1 MKKKI
6 INGLLFAVAMVT
18 ATSSFVSCKDYEGDN
33 WAEFQE
39 KYATLQEAY
48 NAQVKAMQDYVLTSR
63 YNDETGYSAAEL
75 AAKGTIKKRLDDL
88 EKDTA
93 SLAGRIQ
100 KNNEAIASL
109 GDTLKHFV
117 FMWGDNL
124 TDAYANAGKAK
135 QIALSYDTD
144 TAAVNRAIEHAQE
157 IADKAWNYVNKGQ
170 AVDKNGKTK
179 EDFQAWVKYFEAADK
194 ELADDIDELNK
205 SIDNLLATFKMDIT
219 GIEIQAT
226 KNPIYGTFAYPFGA
240 QSNVLAAYYGKA
252 DAGYTFPTTEDN
264 KWLNG
269 QSVLTEAELAGM
281 AASKAIKPY
290 DLKRGIICDDTEGNA
305 GTLYLT
311 INPSNVVLVGKDF
324 TLRTS
329 DNKLSKVT
337 LSDIKP
343 CDEQLVWGYKRAAAN
358 ENSANGFYSAKATI
372 AKEVFDDVKL
382 GTSFDYKSLNN
393 AISDVFTDWANPG
406 VLNIGNINNVLAKA
420 LMIQAPRLNVQAQWK
435 DTTGWKF
442 WASKYELAAVS
453 VKPFGVGT
461 TTGTDFSKWSKMAQ
475 DTWNQKVQNIR
486 TELWPL
492 IAFQLADGDYNR
504 IQEIMKSYTFKTNGD
519 NDLEVYKDGVYVRTI
534 TLKGIDENKSVVD
547 GYNHLLN
554 LVNGL
559 QGRIDN
565 KTTEIR
571 NALDDILERYSSRM
585 NKIFNKVNLWL
596 AEPYRFFMPALYA
609 TSDAE
614 NIVHLSRVIDGPTYV
629 KAGTE
634 LAFYP
639 TSVTNE
645 LLAPAYKK
653 FIGVSN
659 VFKGDAS
666 AVKGDAACKKAQ
678 ATLNNAVADFN
689 HVVDGTAYNMY
700 NPMMGFKITD
710 DMKGMI
716 IEITYVMLD
725 YEGISSAKKFYIEVL
740 N

>member
-6 INGLLFAVAMVT
+6 INGLLFAVAMVA

-33 WAEFQE
+33 YAEFQE
-39 KYATLQEAY
+39 KYATLQQAY
-48 NAQVKAMQDYVLTSR
+48 DAQVQAMKDYVLTSR
-63 YNDETGYSAAEL
+63 YNKEVLGGTSYDH
-75 AAKGTIKKRLDDL
+75 AKAIQQRLIDL
-88 EKDTA
+88 ETDTA
-93 SLAGRIQ
+93 SLAKRIAD
-100 KNNEAIASL
+100 NNKWIAKLSN
-109 GDTLKHFV
+109 DTLKPFIYCWGPDLKTAMTNAANVFNTVSHDSAEWNRAVVLADSAYKFV
-117 FMWGDNL
+117 TSQTEFKNL
-124 TDAYANAGKAK
+124 QEMIDAYK
-135 QIALSYDTD
+135 
-144 TAAVNRAIEHAQE
+144 E
-157 IADKAWNYVNKGQ
+157 ADKALQ
-170 AVDKNGKTK
+170 K
-179 EDFQAWVKYFEAADK
+179 E
-194 ELADDIDELNK
+194 IDELNQH
-205 SIDNLLATFKMDIT
+205 IDNLLATIKMDIT

-337 LSDIKP
+337 LSDLQP
-343 CDEQLVWGYKRAAAN
+343 CNEQLVWGYKRAAAN

-475 DTWNQKVQNIR
+475 DTWNQKVSNIR
-486 TELWPL
+486 KELWPL
-492 IAFQLADGDYNR
+492 IAFDIADGDYKKM
-504 IQEIMKSYTFKTNGD
+504 QEILNNYTFQENGKSDLDILDKKTGKV
-519 NDLEVYKDGVYVRTI
+519 LHTI
-534 TLKGIDENKSVVD
+534 TLNDDENKSVVE
-547 GYNHLLN
+547 GYNRLLN
-554 LVNGL
+554 IVNGL
-559 QGRIDN
+559 QGKIDN

-585 NKIFNKVNLWL
+585 NKIFNKINLWL

-614 NIVHLSRVIDGPTYV
+614 NLVHLSRVIDGPTYV

-666 AVKGDAACKKAQ
+666 AVKGDDACKKVQ

-700 NPMMGFKITD
+700 NPMMGFKISD

-725 YEGISSAKKFYIEVL
+725 YEGVSSAKKFYIEVL

>member
-6 INGLLFAVAMVT
+6 INGLLFAVALVA

-33 WAEFQE
+33 YAEFQE

-48 NAQVKAMQDYVLTSR
+48 NAQVQAMKDYVLTSR
-63 YNDETGYSAAEL
+63 YNKEVLGGTSYDH
-75 AAKGTIKKRLDDL
+75 AKAIQQRLIDL
-88 EKDTA
+88 ETDTA
-93 SLAGRIQ
+93 SLAKRIAE
-100 KNNEAIASL
+100 NNKWITKLSN
-109 GDTLKHFV
+109 DTLKPFIYCWGPDLQTAMTNAANV
-117 FMWGDNL
+117 FNTVSHDSAEWNRAVEVADSAYNFIHNNYKGEFKNL
-124 TDAYANAGKAK
+124 QEMIDAYK
-135 QIALSYDTD
+135 
-144 TAAVNRAIEHAQE
+144 
-157 IADKAWNYVNKGQ
+157 
-170 AVDKNGKTK
+170 
-179 EDFQAWVKYFEAADK
+179 AADQALQ
-194 ELADDIDELNK
+194 EEIDELNQH
-205 SIDNLLATFKMDIT
+205 IDNLLATIKMDIT

-290 DLKRGIICDDTEGNA
+290 ELKRGIICDDTEGNA

-337 LSDIKP
+337 LSDLQP
-343 CDEQLVWGYKRAAAN
+343 CNEQLVWGYKRAAAN

-492 IAFQLADGDYNR
+492 IAFQIADEDYKNM
-504 IQEIMKSYTFKTNGD
+504 QEVLNNYTFKVNGLH
-519 NDLEVYKDGVYVRTI
+519 DLEVYKDGKYVRTI
-534 TLKGIDENKSVVD
+534 TLKGDDENQSVVD
-547 GYNHLLN
+547 GYNALLN

-565 KTTEIR
+565 KATEIR

-585 NKIFNKVNLWL
+585 NKIFNKINLWL

-614 NIVHLSRVIDGPTYV
+614 NLVHLSRVIDGPTYV

-666 AVKGDAACKKAQ
+666 AVKGDAACQAAQ
-678 ATLNNAVADFN
+678 AKLNNAVADFN

-700 NPMMGFKITD
+700 NPMMGFKISD
-710 DMKGMI
+710 EMKGMI

-725 YEGISSAKKFYIEVL
+725 YEGVSSAKKFYIEVL
-740 N
+740 K

>member
-6 INGLLFAVAMVT
+6 INGLLFAVAMVA

-33 WAEFQE
+33 YAEFQE
-39 KYATLQEAY
+39 KYATLQQAY
-48 NAQVKAMQDYVLTSR
+48 DAQVQAMKDYVLTSR
-63 YNDETGYSAAEL
+63 YNKEVLGGTSYDH
-75 AAKGTIKKRLDDL
+75 AKAIQQRLIDL
-88 EKDTA
+88 ETDTA
-93 SLAGRIQ
+93 SLAKRIAD
-100 KNNEAIASL
+100 NNKWIAKLSN
-109 GDTLKHFV
+109 DTLKPFIYCWGPDLETAMTNAANV
-117 FMWGDNL
+117 FNTVSHDSAEWNRAVEVADSAYNFIHNNYKGEFKNL
-124 TDAYANAGKAK
+124 QEMIDAYKTAD
-135 QIALSYDTD
+135 QAL
-144 TAAVNRAIEHAQE
+144 Q
-157 IADKAWNYVNKGQ
+157 
-170 AVDKNGKTK
+170 K
-179 EDFQAWVKYFEAADK
+179 E
-194 ELADDIDELNK
+194 IDELNQH
-205 SIDNLLATFKMDIT
+205 IDNLLATIKMDIT

-252 DAGYTFPTTEDN
+252 DAGYTFPTTEDD
-264 KWLNG
+264 KWLLG
-269 QSVLTEAELAGM
+269 QSVLSAEELAAM

-337 LSDIKP
+337 LSDLKP

-393 AISDVFTDWANPG
+393 AIGDIFTDWANPG

-492 IAFQLADGDYNR
+492 IAFELADGDYKKM
-504 IQEIMKSYTFKTNGD
+504 QEIMESYSFKVNG
-519 NDLEVYKDGVYVRTI
+519 NDLDVYKKGSDTPYRTI
-534 TLKGIDENKSVVD
+534 TLKDGENKSVVD
-547 GYNHLLN
+547 GYNALLN

-585 NKIFNKVNLWL
+585 NKIFNKMNLWL

-609 TSDAE
+609 TSDGE
-614 NIVHLSRVIDGPTYV
+614 NVVHLSRVIDGPTYV

-666 AVKGDAACKKAQ
+666 AVKGDAACKAAQ

-700 NPMMGFKITD
+700 NPMMGFKISD

>member
-6 INGLLFAVAMVT
+6 INGLLFAVALVA

-33 WAEFQE
+33 YAEFQE

-48 NAQVKAMQDYVLTSR
+48 NAQVQAMKDYVLTSR
-63 YNDETGYSAAEL
+63 YNKEVLGGTSYDH
-75 AAKGTIKKRLDDL
+75 AKAIQQRLIDL
-88 EKDTA
+88 ETDTA
-93 SLAGRIQ
+93 SLAKRIAD
-100 KNNEAIASL
+100 NNKWIAKLSN
-109 GDTLKHFV
+109 DTLKPFIYCWGPDLQTAMENAANVFNTVSHDSAEWNRAVVLADSAYKFV
-117 FMWGDNL
+117 TSQTEFKNL
-124 TDAYANAGKAK
+124 QEMIDAYK
-135 QIALSYDTD
+135 
-144 TAAVNRAIEHAQE
+144 
-157 IADKAWNYVNKGQ
+157 
-170 AVDKNGKTK
+170 
-179 EDFQAWVKYFEAADK
+179 AADQALQ
-194 ELADDIDELNK
+194 EEIDELNQH
-205 SIDNLLATFKMDIT
+205 IDNLLATIKKDIT

-252 DAGYTFPTTEDN
+252 DVGYTFPTTEDN

-337 LSDIKP
+337 LSDLQP
-343 CDEQLVWGYKRAAAN
+343 CNEQLVWGYKRAAAN
-358 ENSANGFYSAKATI
+358 ENSANGFYSAKASI
-372 AKEVFDDVKL
+372 AKADFDDVKL

-475 DTWNQKVQNIR
+475 DTWNQKVQNVR

-492 IAFQLADGDYNR
+492 IAFQLADGDYKKM
-504 IQEIMKSYTFKTNGD
+504 QEILNNYTFQENGKSDLDILDKKTGKV
-519 NDLEVYKDGVYVRTI
+519 LHTI
-534 TLKGIDENKSVVD
+534 TLNDDENKSVVE
-547 GYNHLLN
+547 GYNRLLN
-554 LVNGL
+554 IVNGL
-559 QGRIDN
+559 QGKIDN

-585 NKIFNKVNLWL
+585 NKIFNKINLWL

-614 NIVHLSRVIDGPTYV
+614 NLVHLSRVIDGPTYV

-666 AVKGDAACKKAQ
+666 AVKGDDACKKVQ

-700 NPMMGFKITD
+700 NPMMGFKISD

-725 YEGISSAKKFYIEVL
+725 YEGVSSAKKFYIEVL

>member
-6 INGLLFAVAMVT
+6 INGLLFAVALVA

-33 WAEFQE
+33 YAEFQE

-48 NAQVKAMQDYVLTSR
+48 NAQVQAMKDYVLTSR
-63 YNDETGYSAAEL
+63 YNKEVLGGTSYDH
-75 AAKGTIKKRLDDL
+75 AKAIQQRLIDL
-88 EKDTA
+88 ETDTA
-93 SLAGRIQ
+93 SLAKRIAD
-100 KNNEAIASL
+100 NNKWIAKLSN
-109 GDTLKHFV
+109 DTLKPFIYCWGPDLQTAMTNAANV
-117 FMWGDNL
+117 FNTVSHDSAEWNRAVVVADSAYNFIHNNYKGEFKNL
-124 TDAYANAGKAK
+124 QEMIDAYK
-135 QIALSYDTD
+135 
-144 TAAVNRAIEHAQE
+144 
-157 IADKAWNYVNKGQ
+157 
-170 AVDKNGKTK
+170 
-179 EDFQAWVKYFEAADK
+179 AADQALQ
-194 ELADDIDELNK
+194 EEIDELNQH
-205 SIDNLLATFKMDIT
+205 IDNLLATIKMDIT

-337 LSDIKP
+337 LSDLKP

-358 ENSANGFYSAKATI
+358 ENSANGFYSAKASI
-372 AKEVFDDVKL
+372 AKADFDDVKL

-492 IAFQLADGDYNR
+492 IAFDIADNDYKKM
-504 IQEIMKSYTFKTNGD
+504 QEVLNNYSFKVNGEH
-519 NDLEVYKDGVYVRTI
+519 DLEVYKGNVLVRTI
-534 TLKGIDENKSVVD
+534 TLKGTDENKSVVE
-547 GYNHLLN
+547 GYNALLN

-565 KTTEIR
+565 KATEIR

-585 NKIFNKVNLWL
+585 NKIFNKMNLWL

-614 NIVHLSRVIDGPTYV
+614 NLVHLSRVIDGPTYV

-639 TSVTNE
+639 TTVTNE

-659 VFKGDAS
+659 VFKGEAS
-666 AVKGDAACKKAQ
+666 AVKGDADCKAVQ

-700 NPMMGFKITD
+700 NPMMGFKISD
-710 DMKGMI
+710 NMKGMI

-725 YEGISSAKKFYIEVL
+725 YEGVSSAKKFYIEVL
-740 N
+740 K

>member
-6 INGLLFAVAMVT
+6 INGLLFAVAMVA

-33 WAEFQE
+33 YAEFQE

-48 NAQVKAMQDYVLTSR
+48 NAQVQAMKDYVLTSR
-63 YNDETGYSAAEL
+63 YNKEVLGGTSYDH
-75 AAKGTIKKRLDDL
+75 AKAIQQRLIDL
-88 EKDTA
+88 ETDTA
-93 SLAGRIQ
+93 SLAKRIAD
-100 KNNEAIASL
+100 NNKWIAKLSN
-109 GDTLKHFV
+109 DTLKPFIYCWGPDLQTAMENAANV
-117 FMWGDNL
+117 FNTVSHDSAEWNRAVEVADSAYNFIHNNYKGEFKNL
-124 TDAYANAGKAK
+124 QEMIDAYK
-135 QIALSYDTD
+135 
-144 TAAVNRAIEHAQE
+144 
-157 IADKAWNYVNKGQ
+157 
-170 AVDKNGKTK
+170 
-179 EDFQAWVKYFEAADK
+179 AADQALQ
-194 ELADDIDELNK
+194 EEIDELNQH
-205 SIDNLLATFKMDIT
+205 IDNLLATIKMDIT

-337 LSDIKP
+337 LSDLKP

-475 DTWNQKVQNIR
+475 DTWNQKVQNVR

-492 IAFQLADGDYNR
+492 IAFQLADGDYKKM
-504 IQEIMKSYTFKTNGD
+504 QEILNNYTFQANGKS
-519 NDLEVYKDGVYVRTI
+519 DLDIYKKGSDTPYHTI
-534 TLKGIDENKSVVD
+534 TLNDDENKSVVE
-547 GYNHLLN
+547 GYNALLK

-585 NKIFNKVNLWL
+585 NKIFNKINLWL

-614 NIVHLSRVIDGPTYV
+614 NLVHLSRVIDGPTYV

-666 AVKGDAACKKAQ
+666 AVKGDNDCKQVQ

-710 DMKGMI
+710 NMKGMI

-725 YEGISSAKKFYIEVL
+725 YEGVSSAKKFYIEVL
-740 N
+740 K

>member
-6 INGLLFAVAMVT
+6 INGLLFAVAMVA

-33 WAEFQE
+33 YAEFQE
-39 KYATLQEAY
+39 KYATLQQAY
-48 NAQVKAMQDYVLTSR
+48 DAQVQAMKDYVLTSR
-63 YNDETGYSAAEL
+63 YNKEVLGGTSYDH
-75 AAKGTIKKRLDDL
+75 AKAIQQRLIDL
-88 EKDTA
+88 ETDTA
-93 SLAGRIQ
+93 SLAKRIAD
-100 KNNEAIASL
+100 NNKWIAQLSN
-109 GDTLKHFV
+109 DTLKPFIYCWGPDLKTAMLNAGNVFNTVSHDSAEWNRAVVLADSAYKFV
-117 FMWGDNL
+117 TSQTEFKNL
-124 TDAYANAGKAK
+124 QEMIDAYK
-135 QIALSYDTD
+135 T
-144 TAAVNRAIEHAQE
+144 
-157 IADKAWNYVNKGQ
+157 ADKALQ
-170 AVDKNGKTK
+170 K
-179 EDFQAWVKYFEAADK
+179 E
-194 ELADDIDELNK
+194 IDELNQH
-205 SIDNLLATFKMDIT
+205 IDNLLATIKMDIT

-337 LSDIKP
+337 LSDLKP

-486 TELWPL
+486 KELWPL
-492 IAFQLADGDYNR
+492 IAFQLADGDYNK
-504 IQEIMKSYTFKTNGD
+504 IQEIMESYTFETND
-519 NDLEVYKDGVYVRTI
+519 KDLEVYKDGKLVHTI
-534 TLKGIDENKSVVD
+534 SLKDGESATVKD
-547 GYNHLLN
+547 GYKALLN
-554 LVNGL
+554 IVNGL

-565 KTTEIR
+565 KATQIR
-571 NALDDILERYSSRM
+571 NALDDILERYNSRM
-585 NKIFNKVNLWL
+585 NKIFNKINLWL

-666 AVKGDAACKKAQ
+666 AVKGDAACKAAQ

-700 NPMMGFKITD
+700 NPMMGFKISD

-725 YEGISSAKKFYIEVL
+725 YEGVSSAKKFYIEVL

>member
-6 INGLLFAVAMVT
+6 INGLLFAVALVA

-33 WAEFQE
+33 YAEFQE
-39 KYATLQEAY
+39 KYATLQQAY
-48 NAQVKAMQDYVLTSR
+48 DAQVQAMKDYVLTSR
-63 YNDETGYSAAEL
+63 YNKEVLGGTSYDH
-75 AAKGTIKKRLDDL
+75 AKAIQQRLIDL
-88 EKDTA
+88 ETDTA
-93 SLAGRIQ
+93 SLAKRIAD
-100 KNNEAIASL
+100 NNKWIAKLSN
-109 GDTLKHFV
+109 DTLKPFIYCWGPDLKTAMTNAANVFNTVSHDSAEWNRAVVLADSAYKFV
-117 FMWGDNL
+117 TSQTEFKNL
-124 TDAYANAGKAK
+124 QEMIDAYK
-135 QIALSYDTD
+135 
-144 TAAVNRAIEHAQE
+144 E
-157 IADKAWNYVNKGQ
+157 ADKALQ
-170 AVDKNGKTK
+170 K
-179 EDFQAWVKYFEAADK
+179 E
-194 ELADDIDELNK
+194 IDELNQH
-205 SIDNLLATFKMDIT
+205 IDNLLATIKMDIT

-337 LSDIKP
+337 LSDLQP
-343 CDEQLVWGYKRAAAN
+343 CNEQLVWGYKRAAAN

-475 DTWNQKVQNIR
+475 DTWNQKVSNIR
-486 TELWPL
+486 KELWPL
-492 IAFQLADGDYNR
+492 IAFDIADGDYKKM
-504 IQEIMKSYTFKTNGD
+504 QEILNNYTFQENGKSDLDILDKKTGKV
-519 NDLEVYKDGVYVRTI
+519 LHTI
-534 TLKGIDENKSVVD
+534 TLNDDENKSVVE
-547 GYNHLLN
+547 GYNRLLN
-554 LVNGL
+554 IVNGL
-559 QGRIDN
+559 QGKIDN

-585 NKIFNKVNLWL
+585 NKIFNKINLWL

-614 NIVHLSRVIDGPTYV
+614 NLVHLSRVIDGPTYV

-666 AVKGDAACKKAQ
+666 AVKGDDACKKVQ

-700 NPMMGFKITD
+700 NPMMGFKISD

-725 YEGISSAKKFYIEVL
+725 YEGVSSAKKFYIEVL

>member
-6 INGLLFAVAMVT
+6 INGLLFAVALVA

-33 WAEFQE
+33 YAEFQE

-48 NAQVKAMQDYVLTSR
+48 NAQVQAMKDYVLTSR
-63 YNDETGYSAAEL
+63 YNKEVLGGTSYDH
-75 AAKGTIKKRLDDL
+75 AKAIQQRLIDL
-88 EKDTA
+88 ETDTA
-93 SLAGRIQ
+93 SLAKRIAE
-100 KNNEAIASL
+100 NNKWITKLSN
-109 GDTLKHFV
+109 DTLKPFIYCWGPDLQTAMTNAANV
-117 FMWGDNL
+117 FNTVSHDSAEWNRAVEVADSAYNFIHNNYKGEFKNL
-124 TDAYANAGKAK
+124 QEMIDAYK
-135 QIALSYDTD
+135 
-144 TAAVNRAIEHAQE
+144 
-157 IADKAWNYVNKGQ
+157 
-170 AVDKNGKTK
+170 
-179 EDFQAWVKYFEAADK
+179 AADQALQ
-194 ELADDIDELNK
+194 EEIDELNQH
-205 SIDNLLATFKMDIT
+205 IDNLLATIKMDIT

-337 LSDIKP
+337 LSDLKP

-475 DTWNQKVQNIR
+475 DTWNQKVQNVR

-492 IAFQLADGDYNR
+492 IAFQLADGDYKKM
-504 IQEIMKSYTFKTNGD
+504 QEILNNYTFQANGKS
-519 NDLEVYKDGVYVRTI
+519 DLDIYKKGSDTPYHTI
-534 TLKGIDENKSVVD
+534 TLNDDENKSVVE
-547 GYNHLLN
+547 GYNALLK

-585 NKIFNKVNLWL
+585 NKIFNKINLWL

-614 NIVHLSRVIDGPTYV
+614 NLVHLSRVIDGPTYV

-639 TSVTNE
+639 TTVTNE

-659 VFKGDAS
+659 VFKGEAS
-666 AVKGDAACKKAQ
+666 AVKGDADCKAVQ

-700 NPMMGFKITD
+700 NPMMGFKISD
-710 DMKGMI
+710 EMKGMI

-725 YEGISSAKKFYIEVL
+725 YEGVSSAKKFYIEVL
-740 N
+740 K

>member
-6 INGLLFAVAMVT
+6 INGLLFAVAMVA

-33 WAEFQE
+33 YAEFQE
-39 KYATLQEAY
+39 KYRTLQEAY
-48 NAQVKAMQDYVLTSR
+48 NAQVQAMKDYVLTSR
-63 YNDETGYSAAEL
+63 YNKEVLGGTSYDH
-75 AAKGTIKKRLDDL
+75 AKAIQQRLIDL
-88 EKDTA
+88 ETDTA
-93 SLAGRIQ
+93 SLAKRIAE
-100 KNNEAIASL
+100 NNKWITKLSN
-109 GDTLKHFV
+109 DTLKPFIYCWGPDLQTAMTNAANV
-117 FMWGDNL
+117 FNTVSHDSAEWNRAVQVADSAYNFIHNNYKGEFKNL
-124 TDAYANAGKAK
+124 QEMIDAYKTADE
-135 QIALSYDTD
+135 AL
-144 TAAVNRAIEHAQE
+144 QE
-157 IADKAWNYVNKGQ
+157 Q
-170 AVDKNGKTK
+170 
-179 EDFQAWVKYFEAADK
+179 
-194 ELADDIDELNK
+194 IDELNQH
-205 SIDNLLATFKMDIT
+205 IDNLLATIKMDIT

-252 DAGYTFPTTEDN
+252 DAGYTFPTTEDD
-264 KWLNG
+264 KWLLG

-337 LSDIKP
+337 LSDLKP

-475 DTWNQKVQNIR
+475 DTWNQKVSNIR
-486 TELWPL
+486 KELWPL

-504 IQEIMKSYTFKTNGD
+504 MQEILHKYSFKANGV
-519 NDLEVYKDGVYVRTI
+519 DLDILNEKGEKIHTI
-534 TLKGIDENKSVVD
+534 TLSGTIGSDPTESADAELGYKYLLQFVD
-547 GYNHLLN
+547 N
-554 LVNGL
+554 L

-565 KTTEIR
+565 KATEIR

-585 NKIFNKVNLWL
+585 NKIFNKINLWL

-614 NIVHLSRVIDGPTYV
+614 NLVHLSRVIDGPTYV

-666 AVKGDAACKKAQ
+666 AVKGDDACKKVQ

-700 NPMMGFKITD
+700 NPMMGFKISD

-725 YEGISSAKKFYIEVL
+725 YEGVSSAKKFYIEVL